1 MAALL
6 GAIPSLLG
14 GVAGLFNKRPPS
26 LSPVQSGAL
35 NNLIPSLQQGAT
47 AAPHI
52 DPTQQA
58 LMYNNVAA
66 NQTGGFNA
74 ANHALTA
81 AGLGHSGLLGNAL
94 TQVANQA
101 QQSRNQGDMGL
112 QQEAFQRQQF
122 DIQALLQAIG
132 VNNTP
137 GQSNMGAFSAGIA
150 PVAAYSIQNMLNN
163 RGAGAPGAG
172 ANNAAATPFGAP
184 PVGYGGSGL
193 PGQGYNSD
201 AMFASYNN
209 QQPSLPQ

>member
-26 LSPVQSGAL
+26 LSPEQSGAL
-35 NNLIPSLQQGAT
+35 NSLIPNLQKGAEAT
-47 AAPHI
+47 PQI
-52 DPTQQA
+52 DPAQQA

-101 QQSRNQGDMGL
+101 QQSRNEGNMGL
-112 QQEAFQRQQF
+112 QQQAIQRQQF
-122 DIQALLQAIG
+122 DIQSLLQAIG
-132 VNNTP
+132 INNTP
-137 GQSNMGAFSAGIA
+137 GQSNMGAFSAGVA
-150 PVAAYSIQNMLNN
+150 PVAAYSIQQMLNN
-163 RGAGAPGAG
+163 R
-172 ANNAAATPFGAP
+172 NNGGQGQADNMAAAFPT
-184 PVGYGGSGL
+184 
-193 PGQGYNSD
+193 GYNPGGGTTQLYGND
-201 AMFASYNN
+201 VTGLH
-209 QQPSLPQ
+209 Q